1 SYFTLSDDS
10 STKSEQIEKLNGF
23 YNVVPETKNQGQV
36 RSTTELISAK
46 ILMIE
51 KDIATYQVT
60 YTTGKEKDKQEI
72 TTGFA
77 VPFGEKDGAYFI
89 SGLPWYVRLTDTKAT
104 GFDSSDSVTLVDD
117 TETNQKTKE
126 KRDEFLT
133 LFFTNYTSNQ
143 ENLDL
148 IADDLLSLENTT
160 FKSLDYSYYTKDG
173 KTITAYAQVTFEIA
187 GNTHSENF
195 TLTLRK
201 KDQSYYVQRL
211 SHTISKNYAQS
222 HTENTGETK

>member
-1 SYFTLSDDS
+1 MKSYFTLSDDS

-23 YNVVPETKNQGQV
+23 YKVVPETKNQGQV

-60 YTTGKEKDKQEI
+60 YTTGKDKEKQEI

-89 SGLPWYVRLTDTKAT
+89 SGLPWYVRLTDTKAIE
-104 GFDSSDSVTLVDD
+104 FDSSDSVTLVDD
-117 TETNQKTKE
+117 TETDQKTKE

-148 IADDLLSLENTT
+148 IADDLLALENTT

-173 KTITAYAQVTFEIA
+173 KTITAYAQVTFA
-187 GNTHSENF
+187 S
-195 TLTLRK
+195 
-201 KDQSYYVQRL
+201 
-211 SHTISKNYAQS
+211 
-222 HTENTGETK
+222 

>member
-1 SYFTLSDDS
+1 M
-10 STKSEQIEKLNGF
+10 Q
-23 YNVVPETKNQGQV
+23 
-36 RSTTELISAK
+36 
-46 ILMIE
+46 
-51 KDIATYQVT
+51 
-60 YTTGKEKDKQEI
+60 
-72 TTGFA
+72 
-77 VPFGEKDGAYFI
+77 
-89 SGLPWYVRLTDTKAT
+89 
-104 GFDSSDSVTLVDD
+104 
-117 TETNQKTKE
+117 E

-148 IADDLLSLENTT
+148 IADDLLALENTT

-211 SHTISKNYAQS
+211 SHTISKDYAQS